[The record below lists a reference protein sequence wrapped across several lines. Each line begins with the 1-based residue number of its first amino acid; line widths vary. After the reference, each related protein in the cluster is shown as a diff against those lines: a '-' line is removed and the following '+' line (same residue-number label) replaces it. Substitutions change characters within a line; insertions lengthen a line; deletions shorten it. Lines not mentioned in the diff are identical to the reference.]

1 MTPEQLITLLEHGG
15 LAAVLFILL
24 QRVMA
29 RLDTVTDKLI
39 EILQHQQVIVAQ
51 LDDQANEK
59 RKNSDV

>member
-29 RLDTVTDKLI
+29 RLDAVTDKLI

>member
-1 MTPEQLITLLEHGG
+1 MTPEQLITLIEHGG

-59 RKNSDV
+59 RKNSEV

>member
-1 MTPEQLITLLEHGG
+1 MTPEQLITLIEHGG

-29 RLDTVTDKLI
+29 RLDAVTDKLI

-51 LDDQANEK
+51 LGEQANEK
-59 RKNSDV
+59 KKNNPE

>member
-39 EILQHQQVIVAQ
+39 EILQRQQVIVAQ
-51 LDDQANEK
+51 LDEQANEK